1 MVSGLWKLM
10 LEYLVEDDKGNQ
22 KLIWTTMD
30 NKQSLIDMG
39 YKIIQR

>member
-1 MVSGLWKLM
+1 MVEGKWKLM